1 MTMKNSSEII
11 KNSSISRFNQSI
23 KFFSPENKN
32 SSKTMK
38 NYINL
43 KKTRNNIRNQ
53 KLTRNST
60 SRDGLSYMNFYNNN
74 DLDNITV
81 VQKNNS
87 NKKSTQAINQTV
99 NLEKQKYMKQNG
111 SKFY

>member
-1 MTMKNSSEII
+1 
-11 KNSSISRFNQSI
+11 
-23 KFFSPENKN
+23 
-32 SSKTMK
+32 
-38 NYINL
+38 
-43 KKTRNNIRNQ
+43 
-53 KLTRNST
+53 
-60 SRDGLSYMNFYNNN
+60 MNFYNNN